1 MDDAK
6 TLSQVDAIQECNLL
20 LNEIGH
26 SNLGGNAVNP
36 SNETNMTENEAFL
49 AYCKQGDDDDDD

>member
-6 TLSQVDAIQECNLL
+6 TLSQVDAIQERNLL
-20 LNEIGH
+20 LGEIGH
-26 SNLGGNAVNP
+26 SNLGGPTVNP